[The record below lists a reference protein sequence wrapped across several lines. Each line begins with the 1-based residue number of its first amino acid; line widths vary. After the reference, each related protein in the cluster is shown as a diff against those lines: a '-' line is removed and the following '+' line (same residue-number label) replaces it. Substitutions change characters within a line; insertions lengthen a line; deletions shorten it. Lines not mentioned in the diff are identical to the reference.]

1 MLKKTFF
8 TISQCFITSYLFCST
23 DVEDDPFTV
32 KVLRH
37 VELIDDEASEY
48 GIKIVKCSDRLM
60 AKKYGFRNPPGV
72 TYFRKGKYINYDGK
86 TNLLILRALEK
97 GFIWYFFTF
106 WKHFKCTVQ
115 LQVLQTNLNS
125 FKKGT
130 CDSFKTAEIVPIYK
144 KMQQVVLSKG

>member
-1 MLKKTFF
+1 M
-8 TISQCFITSYLFCST
+8 FCST

-86 TNLLILRALEK
+86 TNVLTLRALEK
-97 GFIWYFFTF
+97 GFILFFS
-106 WKHFKCTVQ
+106 HFLKTIYTLNALYSCKC
-115 LQVLQTNLNS
+115 
-125 FKKGT
+125 FK
-130 CDSFKTAEIVPIYK
+130 PILTHFIK
-144 KMQQVVLSKG
+144 